1 MDKPLNR
8 ACAKG
13 SLRVVEIMVRDQG
26 ATINSTGIC
35 SGFSPLHAA
44 AYGGHCNIVRY
55 LIKMGAT
62 VNTAIVS
69 GSSET
74 FWTLKTATSPE
85 PFLGYTPLMLAVL
98 AKDPWS
104 VNELLLAGA
113 RNDARGLDQKTAWDL
128 LSELT
133 GTYDWDP
140 VMEALASLLKKNATG
155 LQRPPRDIAST

>member
-55 LIKMGAT
+55 LIKKGAT

-69 GSSET
+69 DSSET
-74 FWTLKTATSPE
+74 AYSPE

-98 AKDPWS
+98 AKDPWT

-113 RNDARGLDQKTAWDL
+113 RNDARGLDQKTARDL
-128 LSELT
+128 LQELT
-133 GTYDWDP
+133 STYEWDP
-140 VMEALASLLKKNATG
+140 VMEALASLLKEDATG
-155 LQRPPRDIAST
+155 LQRPPRDVAST